1 MLPSPLL
8 SFLTLSLAIN
18 GVRTDASSSLFS
30 SSSFSASSSASVSSL
45 FSSSPSASV
54 TSNALLSTSSS
65 SHATSTST
73 TSSSPVS
80 LSTGTT
86 TQSSSSTAL
95 STLFSPSSLSTV
107 FSHATSSSPVP
118 PTFVVAST
126 TLVVTTSDAASVAVV
141 TIPSTSTPT
150 SQDSSSG
157 FWSKKRT
164 VAATF
169 SIVALILCGLIGG
182 AILVLARQRKRDK
195 ELKAGEEFS
204 DKQNSMSV
212 DGPPPS
218 PSMTR
223 ETTHASP
230 ELYMSRDVHFGS
242 DYMHYRGQETCG
254 LEYPPGVSVSNG
266 QPIHFNYS
274 TDSQG
279 HSSAYVS
286 PSVAVN
292 VPPVS
297 YRQPRGRES
306 GTYEPYST
314 DSFFGGIEEK

>member
-1 MLPSPLL
+1 M
-8 SFLTLSLAIN
+8 II
-18 GVRTDASSSLFS
+18 R
-30 SSSFSASSSASVSSL
+30 
-45 FSSSPSASV
+45 
-54 TSNALLSTSSS
+54 
-65 SHATSTST
+65 
-73 TSSSPVS
+73 
-80 LSTGTT
+80 
-86 TQSSSSTAL
+86 
-95 STLFSPSSLSTV
+95 
-107 FSHATSSSPVP
+107 
-118 PTFVVAST
+118 
-126 TLVVTTSDAASVAVV
+126 
-141 TIPSTSTPT
+141 
-150 SQDSSSG
+150 